1 MTIKVPVYH
10 TLGIKKPKTI
20 FLSLNWYRNAHFMIN
35 NKVKQ
40 DIEDIIISQLPT
52 NPPKLTNYQAIYT
65 YHYKSRTSDL
75 PNVCALTS
83 KYIND
88 ALKSKGLIPD
98 DNVQYL
104 KKETYLV
111 GSHNK
116 LDPHVEVQIG
126 EYNDPNN
133 SLNNTSE

>member
-20 FLSLNWYRNAHFMIN
+20 FLSLNWFRNSHFMIS
-35 NKVKQ
+35 NKVKH
-40 DIEDIIISQLPT
+40 DIEDIIISQLPDPLPEFT
-52 NPPKLTNYQAIYT
+52 HYQASYI
-65 YHYKSRTSDL
+65 YHYKSKTSDL

-83 KYIND
+83 KYVND
-88 ALKSKGLIPD
+88 ALKTKGVIPD

-111 GSHNK
+111 GSYNK

-126 EYNDPNN
+126 EYIDTNN